1 MARRAPAGRPATG
14 PAGRP
19 AADGRLPALGDLRWG
34 THAVEEAL
42 RAGRVRQVLVQS
54 DLRHRP
60 RLDGIVRQAEQA
72 GITVRPVARSELDT
86 LAGGQRHQGVVA
98 VVAPY
103 PYRSLHD
110 LLAEQRA
117 EPPLLLALDG
127 VEDPQNL
134 GAILRSA
141 DAAGVHGVVL
151 PAVARASAGAADY
164 LAIAQV
170 VNLRRAL
177 KTMKEAGI
185 WVYGLDAHGT
195 TDFDTA
201 DYDRPVAIVAGAE
214 GKGLSRLVREACD
227 LLVRIPMYGHVASLN
242 VSVATALALFAARR
256 ARGRA
261 RARP

>member
-1 MARRAPAGRPATG
+1 M
-14 PAGRP
+14 
-19 AADGRLPALGDLRWG
+19 
-34 THAVEEAL
+34 EEAL

-60 RLDGIVRQAEQA
+60 RLDGIIRQAEQA
-72 GITVRPVARSELDT
+72 GITVRPVGRGELDA

-103 PYRSLHD
+103 HYRSLHD

-141 DAAGVHGVVL
+141 DAAGVHGVIL
-151 PAVARASAGAADY
+151 PAHRSARITPAVARASAGAADY

-177 KTMKEAGI
+177 ETMKEAGI

-256 ARGRA
+256 ARERA
-261 RARP
+261 RSKR